1 MFPRPGYLSFISSR
15 AGEAIQTP
23 EQEVPCGPTRRWPHA
38 DRRLLDTRPQ
48 PCPPARRGG
57 RLIWQRPVVCDLL
70 QELSDKGGAES
81 LTAPA
86 SGFYVPHQ

>member
-38 DRRLLDTRPQ
+38 DR
-48 PCPPARRGG
+48 GG
-57 RLIWQRPVVCDLL
+57 RLIRQRPVVCDLL
-70 QELSDKGGAES
+70 QELSHKGGAES

-86 SGFYVPHQ
+86 NGFYVPHQ

>member
-1 MFPRPGYLSFISSR
+1 MWPNMTMATCGQASSR
-15 AGEAIQTP
+15 HQATA
-23 EQEVPCGPTRRWPHA
+23 
-38 DRRLLDTRPQ
+38 L
-48 PCPPARRGG
+48 PPARRGG
-57 RLIWQRPVVCDLL
+57 RLIRQRPVVCDLL